1 MKHRNHKVVKTV
13 KWENVALGSS
23 IFIVLTFLP
32 PYLDIIGI
40 SFWLKTVCIVAVLF
54 SVLFIVSKIKF
65 LQKSVTKKVGWLT
78 LISVFI
84 FGVILDSVIT

>member
-1 MKHRNHKVVKTV
+1 M
-13 KWENVALGSS
+13 KWENIAFGSS

-40 SFWLKTVCIVAVLF
+40 SFWLKAVCIIAVLF
-54 SVLFIVSKIKF
+54 SVLFIVSKIKL
-65 LQKSVTKKVGWLT
+65 LQRSVTKKVGWLS

-84 FGVILDSVIT
+84 LVVIFDILNN